1 MELELQQS
9 PLGGW
14 ETVCRTTLEQEETAE
29 AIVPDARPD
38 IWQVLDG
45 QARLLLLQRKE
56 AQEGRGEVAGLLKV
70 TVLYQPEGSQGVETM
85 EVTLP
90 FSAAPELPKLT
101 RRGALHAVPRVLSVD
116 VHLLNPR
123 KVLVRVGYSLE
134 LEAFQPQNRTL
145 AAGVADPEPWGI
157 CQKTGRLGTLQTAW
171 VQEKAFTYQ
180 DTLTLP
186 AGRPTAAE
194 LLSFRARCTCAEA
207 RVIGSKLVFK
217 GEAVVHLLCRG
228 EDGAVFAGERR
239 RRKIRDGRQSA
250 ARSLWASAP

>member
-1 MELELQQS
+1 
-9 PLGGW
+9 
-14 ETVCRTTLEQEETAE
+14 
-29 AIVPDARPD
+29 
-38 IWQVLDG
+38 
-45 QARLLLLQRKE
+45 
-56 AQEGRGEVAGLLKV
+56 
-70 TVLYQPEGSQGVETM
+70 M

-186 AGRPTAAE
+186 AGRPAAAE

-228 EDGAVFAGERR
+228 GGRGGLCRGFPPALLSDHGRR
-239 RRKIRDGRQSA
+239 GRQRGGPVPHEPGLHRGHLHPGGGGRADLPGDPGPAGPGGAPPGGWRQTCSPTCTAPPTPWRPRGPPARSA
-250 ARSLWASAP
+250 ACWTRGRPRRTAG

>member
-45 QARLLLLQRKE
+45 QARLLLQRKE

-101 RRGALHAVPRVLSVD
+101 RRGALHAVPRSCPSSAFRNSPCSFNNFRPQSSTR
-116 VHLLNPR
+116 HFT
-123 KVLVRVGYSLE
+123 SL
-134 LEAFQPQNRTL
+134 TSSSL
-145 AAGVADPEPWGI
+145 A
-157 CQKTGRLGTLQTAW
+157 K
-171 VQEKAFTYQ
+171 
-180 DTLTLP
+180 
-186 AGRPTAAE
+186 
-194 LLSFRARCTCAEA
+194 
-207 RVIGSKLVFK
+207 
-217 GEAVVHLLCRG
+217 
-228 EDGAVFAGERR
+228 
-239 RRKIRDGRQSA
+239 
-250 ARSLWASAP
+250 

>member
-14 ETVCRTTLEQEETAE
+14 ETVCHTTLEQEETAE

-45 QARLLLLQRKE
+45 QARLLLQRKE

-134 LEAFQPQNRTL
+134 LEAFQPPNRNPAT
-145 AAGVADPEPWGI
+145 GVADRSPGASAKRPAAWAPSRPPGSRRRPLRI
-157 CQKTGRLGTLQTAW
+157 RTLS
-171 VQEKAFTYQ
+171 
-180 DTLTLP
+180 P
-186 AGRPTAAE
+186 SPPG
-194 LLSFRARCTCAEA
+194 
-207 RVIGSKLVFK
+207 G
-217 GEAVVHLLCRG
+217 
-228 EDGAVFAGERR
+228 RR
-239 RRKIRDGRQSA
+239 RRSC
-250 ARSLWASAP
+250 